1 MPQTKNQLIEQVA
14 KPNEVNDEQANQL
27 IELLQ
32 MQEGK
37 GKKYPDEQVQLFERA
52 CQLVRENQPIPD
64 AAQMALNEAQQEPQ
78 PPAPQ
83 EQTGATSKKTTQ
95 DGGVQDL
102 VEIAVTAG
110 ESTAERLSQR
120 PEMLLDQTIHE
131 FDKAFFVSLGF
142 HLQRKLSAR
151 DQNPTPIEVNVEPAG
166 LGILKG
172 VQERLQA
179 IEESE
184 RKVLVAATQTAE
196 QPTEPAEVAS
206 EQQ

>member
-52 CQLVRENQPIPD
+52 CQLTRKGQPVPD

-83 EQTGATSKKTTQ
+83 EQADAPPKQSTL

-102 VEIAVTAG
+102 VEIAETAG

-120 PEMLLDQTIHE
+120 PEMLSDQTIHE
-131 FDKAFFVSLGF
+131 FDKAFFVSLGY

-151 DQNPTPIEVNVEPAG
+151 DQSPTPIDVKVEPAG

-179 IEESE
+179 KEEAE
-184 RKVLVAATQTAE
+184 RKVLVAATQTTD
-196 QPTEPAEVAS
+196 QPTEPAEVVS